1 MRLNPWIG
9 LSLLVAVGAG
19 LVIFFRG
26 EMIDPAPAPVA
37 GAEPAVVA
45 AGQAPALPEPG
56 ADPNQAPVPAPE
68 SALQRELAGP
78 ERLEASAYPW
88 DEFEAILGRP
98 LTVQQKEAM
107 RDLRKEHGLRLA
119 ETRAKMER
127 GELARAEFDAWRE
140 GRAQEFRA
148 QVEELLGCSQ
158 EEVVALLRVPMR
170 TAGAPP

>member
-26 EMIDPAPAPVA
+26 EMIEPAPVA
-37 GAEPAVVA
+37 GAGEPAAVA
-45 AGQAPALPEPG
+45 ASQPPALPEP
-56 ADPNQAPVPAPE
+56 ADPTEAPVVAPE
-68 SALQRELAGP
+68 STLQRELAEP
-78 ERLEASAYPW
+78 EQLEAIAYPW